1 MKVKAF
7 INKKDPK
14 DFTKQEK
21 KEYKEYL
28 NWWGDIEYK
37 KYLKRLDNAKD
48 GFEENNKEKV
58 EYNLMLA
65 SMQLKLVANIRTRKV

>member
-1 MKVKAF
+1 MRVKAF

-28 NWWGDIEYK
+28 NWWNEIEYK
-37 KYLKRLDNAKD
+37 KYLKRLEYAKQ
-48 GFEENNKEKV
+48 GFEMNDRKMV

-65 SMQLKLVANIRTRKV
+65 DMQLKLCANIKTRKV

>member
-1 MKVKAF
+1 MRVKAF

-37 KYLKRLDNAKD
+37 KYLKLLDDAKD
-48 GFEENNKEKV
+48 GFIENNKEKV
-58 EYNLMLA
+58 EVSLMLA
-65 SMQLKLVANIRTRKV
+65 SMQLKLVANIRTRKA